1 VTRPPGRITY
11 TQLLNRRGGIEADL
25 TVARL
30 AEDRFYIVTGT
41 GFRTHDFG
49 WIRDRLPSDSDLVL
63 TDVTEAFATLSLM
76 GPRSRAVLS
85 ALTDVDLSN
94 AAFPFGHVAT
104 INAAGTAVRVL
115 RVTYVGEL
123 GYELHVPVDG
133 AAELFD
139 ALMAAGA
146 AHGLR
151 LAGYRALES
160 LRLEKFYRAWGSDIT
175 ANDNPF
181 EAGLGGFVKLA
192 KDLPFIGRKALE
204 EAATRPLHKQLCG
217 FTTED
222 RDIVLVGRET
232 ILRNGE
238 FAGYLTSGGFG
249 YTVDAPIGMGYVR
262 NPQGVSDD
270 WLSTGRY
277 ELVVANENV
286 AATIHRSPLYD
297 PAGLK
302 VRGAPGSNS
311 RPT

>member
-1 VTRPPGRITY
+1 
-11 TQLLNRRGGIEADL
+11 
-25 TVARL
+25 
-30 AEDRFYIVTGT
+30 
-41 GFRTHDFG
+41 
-49 WIRDRLPSDSDLVL
+49 
-63 TDVTEAFATLSLM
+63 M
-76 GPRSRAVLS
+76 GPRSRALLS
-85 ALTDVDLSN
+85 SLTDVDLSN

-104 INAAGTAVRVL
+104 INVAGKAVRVL

-123 GYELHVPVDG
+123 GYELHVPIDG

-139 ALMAAGA
+139 ALMSAGA
-146 AHGLR
+146 AHELR

-160 LRLEKFYRAWGSDIT
+160 LRLEKLYRAWGSDIT

-192 KDLPFIGRKALE
+192 KGLPFIGREALQ
-204 EAATRPLHKQLCG
+204 EAAARPLRKQLCG

-222 RDIVLVGRET
+222 RNIVLVGRET

-249 YTVDAPIGMGYVR
+249 YTLGAPIGMGYVR

-270 WLSTGRY
+270 WLSAGRY
-277 ELVVANENV
+277 ELVVANERV
-286 AATIHRSPLYD
+286 AAAIHRQPLYD

-302 VRGAPGSNS
+302 VQDAPGSNN
-311 RPT
+311 RPK

>member
-1 VTRPPGRITY
+1 
-11 TQLLNRRGGIEADL
+11 
-25 TVARL
+25 
-30 AEDRFYIVTGT
+30 
-41 GFRTHDFG
+41 
-49 WIRDRLPSDSDLVL
+49 
-63 TDVTEAFATLSLM
+63 
-76 GPRSRAVLS
+76 
-85 ALTDVDLSN
+85 
-94 AAFPFGHVAT
+94 
-104 INAAGTAVRVL
+104 
-115 RVTYVGEL
+115 
-123 GYELHVPVDG
+123 
-133 AAELFD
+133 
-139 ALMAAGA
+139 
-146 AHGLR
+146 LR